1 MSANDVLPY
10 ASIVA
15 ILAMAAATQLM
26 RLGGYW
32 LMGHVPI
39 TPRVRKMLEA
49 LPGSVIIALTLPVI
63 VKTGPTAYLAVGAV
77 IAFMLWRRNEFVA
90 VAIGIAV
97 ATLCRA
103 YGL

>member
-10 ASIVA
+10 ASIIA
-15 ILAMAAATQLM
+15 ILAMAGATQLM

-63 VKTGPTAYLAVGAV
+63 VKTGPTAYLAIGAV
-77 IAFMLWRRNEFVA
+77 VAFMLWRRNEFMA
-90 VAIGIAV
+90 VAIGVGV
-97 ATLCRA
+97 ATLCRT

>member
-1 MSANDVLPY
+1 MTANDVLPY
-10 ASIVA
+10 AAVIA
-15 ILAMAAATQLM
+15 ICAMSAATQLM

-49 LPGSVIIALTLPVI
+49 LPGSVIIALVLPTV

-77 IAFMLWRRNEFVA
+77 IVCMLWRRNEFLAVA
-90 VAIGIAV
+90 VGVAV
-97 ATLCRA
+97 ATLCRF